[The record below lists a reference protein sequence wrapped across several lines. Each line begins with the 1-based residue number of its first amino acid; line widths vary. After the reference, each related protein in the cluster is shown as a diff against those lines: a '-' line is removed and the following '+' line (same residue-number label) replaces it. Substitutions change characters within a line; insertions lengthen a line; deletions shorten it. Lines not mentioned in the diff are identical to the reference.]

1 MNYLLSHVNTT
12 GEHTSASVNK
22 YQQPEGKK
30 KRFTCWYTNADTL
43 TNKLL
48 ELSTRIKSAEI
59 APSIIAITEAKP
71 KKYRYQVTAAEFKI
85 DGYDIFTSN
94 IPGHQGRGIIVYTA
108 SELRAHEITLN
119 TKFEENLTVCIKLE
133 NDDKLMV
140 TCIYRSPSSLQP
152 NNKALCDLISEID
165 RRPEQRK
172 LMVGDFNYPSISW
185 DDLHINRDANTIRDP
200 YLFKEAIIDTYMTQY
215 VNFPTRARG
224 SDNPSCI
231 DWLFANNEALINGIM
246 DSSPLGGS
254 DHIMIET
261 DLNIKPKDSTTKY
274 TKYYYDKGNY
284 EEMRNYVVKETESI
298 PQTDNIDELW
308 EWLTSTLNHARDQ
321 FIPHKEIKDNQTPG
335 KKRHTNHYD
344 EHTIRK
350 IRRKHKCW
358 QRYMETRSGEKYM
371 EYRRLCNQVK
381 NMTKKSKK
389 KIEREIARDSKANPK
404 KFWQYVNKK
413 TSIRQGVPDLVYED
427 DDGNEKNTTNDQE
440 KDEVLADFFS
450 SVFTE
455 EDTRKMPHM
464 TQRNFKEWLTNINI
478 SKEKIKKKLLELKIS
493 KAPGP
498 DGLHPRLLKELAA
511 QLSEPLES
519 IFQLSLK
526 QGKVPNDWRKGEITA
541 IHKKG
546 NRRTAGNYRPVSLT
560 CILCKIMEALVRED
574 IITHMRDNKLFSKY
588 QYGFINKR
596 STTLQLLYVLD
607 EWTEILDQEGTID
620 AVYLDFMKAFDKVPH
635 KRLLHKLS
643 AYGIGGQA
651 HKWIES
657 FLTGRTQ
664 RVKVDSAT
672 SGWRKVTSGIPQGFV
687 LGPILFVM
695 YINDM
700 PEALVN
706 NSTAA
711 MFADDTKLYRRTD
724 LPNGVQDLQEDL
736 DHIFQ
741 WSDTWLMKV

>member
-1 MNYLLSHVNTT
+1 MNTFDHFEYRFHLLIYLFIYFLLFRVVDSRLWKLV
-12 GEHTSASVNK
+12 TSAVQNR
-22 YQQPEGKK
+22 QTH
-30 KRFTCWYTNADTL
+30 TCAAMIYLRNERRWPSCVCVY
-43 TNKLL
+43 KL
-48 ELSTRIKSAEI
+48 
-59 APSIIAITEAKP
+59 
-71 KKYRYQVTAAEFKI
+71 
-85 DGYDIFTSN
+85 
-94 IPGHQGRGIIVYTA
+94 TA
-108 SELRAHEITLN
+108 SS
-119 TKFEENLTVCIKLE
+119 TKGTCTGRVSPHPCSAMFTQANHCARYNSHSNQSGRVYKTGTVAV
-133 NDDKLMV
+133 D
-140 TCIYRSPSSLQP
+140 
-152 NNKALCDLISEID
+152 
-165 RRPEQRK
+165 
-172 LMVGDFNYPSISW
+172 G
-185 DDLHINRDANTIRDP
+185 
-200 YLFKEAIIDTYMTQY
+200 
-215 VNFPTRARG
+215 PTERYARG
-224 SDNPSCI
+224 P
-231 DWLFANNEALINGIM
+231 
-246 DSSPLGGS
+246 
-254 DHIMIET
+254 
-261 DLNIKPKDSTTKY
+261 
-274 TKYYYDKGNY
+274 
-284 EEMRNYVVKETESI
+284 
-298 PQTDNIDELW
+298 
-308 EWLTSTLNHARDQ
+308 
-321 FIPHKEIKDNQTPG
+321 
-335 KKRHTNHYD
+335 
-344 EHTIRK
+344 
-350 IRRKHKCW
+350 
-358 QRYMETRSGEKYM
+358 
-371 EYRRLCNQVK
+371 CNRQ
-381 NMTKKSKK
+381 
-389 KIEREIARDSKANPK
+389 
-404 KFWQYVNKK
+404 
-413 TSIRQGVPDLVYED
+413 RQGVPDLVYED

-440 KDEVLADFFS
+440 KAEVLADFFS

-478 SKEKIKKKLLELKIS
+478 SKEKIKKKLLELNIS

-588 QYGFINKR
+588 QYCFINKR

-607 EWTEILDQEGTID
+607 EWTEILDQGGTID

-635 KRLLHKLS
+635 KRLLHELS

-672 SGWRKVTSGIPQGFV
+672 SGWRKVTSGIPQGSV
-687 LGPILFVM
+687 LGPILFVL

-736 DHIFQ
+736 DHI
-741 WSDTWLMKV
+741 SSNGPTPG